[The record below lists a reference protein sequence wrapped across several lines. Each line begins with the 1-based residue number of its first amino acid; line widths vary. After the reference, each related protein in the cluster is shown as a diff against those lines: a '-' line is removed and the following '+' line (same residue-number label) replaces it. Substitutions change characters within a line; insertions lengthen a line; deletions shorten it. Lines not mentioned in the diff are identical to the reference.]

1 MKKIAFLLFAS
12 LVAFA
17 QARADKA
24 TFDFANH
31 GAELF
36 GFTAPSSS
44 SSTEGDITEPRSA
57 SVDGVTMTVGVSST
71 NTKNRLY
78 LDYNGATQLRIYSGA
93 LTVAAQEGKA
103 VTSVVFHNSR
113 WKAPATSTGSFT
125 QEGVWGGN
133 TPLVTFDFDGQCR
146 LDSVVVTYTDDSG
159 ADPAVKNLDT
169 FLNFADTI
177 ADGAKFRFTG
187 MAFVVLNIGKYHF
200 LRSMGEEMYSAIL
213 YGDLTNTYKVGQYI
227 PAGWTGVKSKVNGI
241 TVITDAEGL
250 NTATDSA
257 SASDCEPFDFSGYLG
272 YFSDGVGSYENDYC
286 FFEAVGLG
294 GIDADGRF
302 TISEP
307 SQSGDTATLAGE
319 NKFGIAYPSA
329 TDSGTKFNIEGILTK
344 SADGSSTTFVPT
356 AIKEYE
362 NVKKL
367 WRIWYEGTDGTEY
380 TIADSL
386 YVVAAT
392 KAIESDCGRKNLI
405 YVTDNATEVVDDT
418 YAEWGWV
425 ETYQWDP
432 DFIALD
438 CGDDDAAYQAI
449 AAMKVIAPA
458 TVRGVLADNQT
469 NPRFVL
475 KKVPTALDCPFPSI
489 HYLSYQ
495 FGDSCWANGNQVAL
509 ASGTFATEGGKEY
522 FTSINADGSLNQPI
536 ALDRRYI
543 GDYPFKSGTAY
554 EMRVVF
560 KQHEPWT
567 FDSTDDAPAIAA
579 PSKRSA
585 KAAAKPLSHARKMKA
600 DDPNYFLNYSVCP
613 LEVKPLDATVGD
625 INGDGKVDASDVA
638 ALTNQILGTAS
649 YEQNA
654 CDINADGTVNA
665 SDVAELINIVL
676 K

>member
-1 MKKIAFLLFAS
+1 MKKIAFLLFFAA
-12 LVAFA
+12 LAAFA
-17 QARADKA
+17 QADKA
-24 TFDFANH
+24 TFDFAHH

-57 SVDGVTMTVGVSST
+57 TVGCVTLNVGVSST

-78 LDYNGATQLRIYSGA
+78 LDYNGGTQLRIYSGA
-93 LTVAAQEGKA
+93 VTVAAQEGKA
-103 VTSVVFHNSR
+103 VTSVVFYNSR
-113 WKAPATSTGSFT
+113 WKAPSTSTGSFT
-125 QEGVWGGN
+125 QDGVWGGN
-133 TPLVTFDFDGQCR
+133 TPSVTFDFDGQCR

-159 ADPAVKNLDT
+159 ADPTVKNLDT
-169 FLNFADTI
+169 FLHFADTI
-177 ADGAKFRFTG
+177 ADGTKFRFTG
-187 MAFVVLNIGKYHF
+187 MAFVVLNFGKYHF
-200 LRSMGEEMYSAIL
+200 LRSMGEDMYSAIL
-213 YGDLTNTYKVGQYI
+213 YGDLDKECEEGQYI
-227 PAGWTGVKSKVNGI
+227 AAGWTGVKTKVNGI

-250 NTATDSA
+250 TAA
-257 SASDCEPFDFSGYLG
+257 SDNASKSDCEPFDFSGYLD
-272 YFSDGVGSYENDYC
+272 YFNNGIGSYENDYC
-286 FFEAVGLG
+286 SFKEVD
-294 GIDADGRF
+294 IDSISPDGRF
-302 TISEP
+302 TISET
-307 SQSGDTATLAGE
+307 SGSNTATLAGE
-319 NKFGIAYPSA
+319 NKFGISYPTA
-329 TDSGTKFNIEGILTK
+329 TEGRKFSIEGILTK
-344 SADGSSTTFVPT
+344 SDDGASTTFVPT

-392 KAIESDCGRKNLI
+392 KASEPDCGSKNLI

-425 ETYQWDP
+425 ETYEWNP

-438 CGDDDAAYQAI
+438 CGDDDATYQAVS
-449 AAMKVIAPA
+449 AMKVIAPA

-469 NPRFVL
+469 NPRLVL
-475 KKVPTALDCPFPSI
+475 KKAPTELHCTFPDI
-489 HYLSYQ
+489 HYLRYQ

-509 ASGTFATEGGKEY
+509 ASGTFATKDGKEY

-536 ALDRRYI
+536 ALDRRYV
-543 GDYPFKSGTAY
+543 GDYPFKAGEAY

-567 FDSTDDAPAIAA
+567 FDNATAAPALS
-579 PSKRSA
+579 PLSKRPA
-585 KAAAKPLSHARKMKA
+585 KAAAKPLSPVRKMKS

-613 LEVKPLDATVGD
+613 LEVKPLATTPGD
-625 INGDGKVDASDVA
+625 INDDGKVDASDVA

-649 YEQNA
+649 YSQSV
-654 CDINADGTVNA
+654 CDINDDGTVNA
-665 SDVAELINIVL
+665 SDVAALVTL
-676 K
+676 LLQ